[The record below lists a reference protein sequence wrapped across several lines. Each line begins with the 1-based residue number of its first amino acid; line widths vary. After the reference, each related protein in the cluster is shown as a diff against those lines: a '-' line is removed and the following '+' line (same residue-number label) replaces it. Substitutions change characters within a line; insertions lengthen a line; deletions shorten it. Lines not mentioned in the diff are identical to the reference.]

1 MIIPPDPEKDPNIFS
16 PSSSTPSLV
25 PAPSEHSYFGTAS
38 WDGESLP
45 PYEGRRRSRISF
57 AADQSSDTRHTREGD
72 VFSDENAT
80 HLQEM
85 RERNPRPG
93 LGVVIPATVINPAY
107 QQSPGSSLGSVTPTA
122 TGPNASLPSF
132 HSTHPA
138 HSYAES
144 SIVPASNTA
153 PVAST
158 SKLWESPSS
167 QPSGPTRRI
176 LCLSP
181 AASRA
186 LYKWWKKWRTWV
198 LVLLVVILVG
208 VALMIGLL
216 LGMHSSKHDTGVAIP
231 PWEDNN
237 SNDDGKKSAIWQQ
250 GGSPNLTYVES
261 RDGPSF
267 TDGNLTNC
275 NQFTSYNHSS
285 AFSSLFTPFTVTTI
299 STTRFTFPLQANG
312 SAPSNF
318 FFNGRG
324 LGSSG
329 TITFLGSEGDEGL
342 QQEAGEGVITVD
354 VIVRYAGP
362 QALDDMMRVCEM
374 ARNDG
379 GVGVGIYSPR
389 RTDGKVSNPLFI
401 NPAHVPTSHIL
412 IRVPPSVYAGAAPAT
427 YFPHLKYDFDQMSVR
442 FGDLEGVADMGLLDI
457 SNDCGGLD
465 AAYVSLKC
473 GNVLSTGNDVKGR
486 WNVSEELYMNI
497 SDGSISADVILYDPS
512 DTPDNSTTLQDRDFA
527 FYRRGISS
535 SDKVITTRFFSSSGY
550 LDIRYLHHPTTV
562 SLSSV
567 IATLRGPILLHLHP
581 NYIGPFSAK
590 TLWGELRIPTP
601 SPVPNYD
608 PMHENR
614 CRSLALGIINVPTN
628 SSFAQYGLNQSMLG
642 CSTDTVTGVAYW
654 ATVDQKDGHQR
665 VNTLTVEKAQASVAE
680 TGNEVVVMG
689 AGGDVEVIIDGS

>member
-1 MIIPPDPEKDPNIFS
+1 MHPAQHLRKRHGRKRCRRQRFIVPVSLSRHGIVVLSTLRPSDSSPPLVLACVASSRSIHISPYRPSSVPPIMIIPPDPEKDPNIFS

-261 RDGPSF
+261 RVSWVF
-267 TDGNLTNC
+267 RL
-275 NQFTSYNHSS
+275 
-285 AFSSLFTPFTVTTI
+285 
-299 STTRFTFPLQANG
+299 
-312 SAPSNF
+312 
-318 FFNGRG
+318 
-324 LGSSG
+324 
-329 TITFLGSEGDEGL
+329 
-342 QQEAGEGVITVD
+342 GEG
-354 VIVRYAGP
+354 
-362 QALDDMMRVCEM
+362 
-374 ARNDG
+374 
-379 GVGVGIYSPR
+379 R
-389 RTDGKVSNPLFI
+389 R
-401 NPAHVPTSHIL
+401 
-412 IRVPPSVYAGAAPAT
+412 
-427 YFPHLKYDFDQMSVR
+427 
-442 FGDLEGVADMGLLDI
+442 
-457 SNDCGGLD
+457 
-465 AAYVSLKC
+465 
-473 GNVLSTGNDVKGR
+473 
-486 WNVSEELYMNI
+486 
-497 SDGSISADVILYDPS
+497 
-512 DTPDNSTTLQDRDFA
+512 
-527 FYRRGISS
+527 
-535 SDKVITTRFFSSSGY
+535 
-550 LDIRYLHHPTTV
+550 
-562 SLSSV
+562 
-567 IATLRGPILLHLHP
+567 
-581 NYIGPFSAK
+581 
-590 TLWGELRIPTP
+590 
-601 SPVPNYD
+601 
-608 PMHENR
+608 
-614 CRSLALGIINVPTN
+614 
-628 SSFAQYGLNQSMLG
+628 
-642 CSTDTVTGVAYW
+642 
-654 ATVDQKDGHQR
+654 
-665 VNTLTVEKAQASVAE
+665 LT
-680 TGNEVVVMG
+680 
-689 AGGDVEVIIDGS
+689 